1 MQRRQPVIGDLLD
14 VLPDTVVMVDARGRL
29 AFVNQAARRLLGYEP
44 GELIDRPL
52 SILLPEALRS
62 RHEAMVEAFRRDGQ
76 TTLMGSRPVLHA
88 LHKLGHLVP
97 VSISLCNI
105 VLDGEALSVAVIHDA
120 STMNRQL
127 DRALRL
133 AETDD
138 LTELGNRLHLS
149 KRIQERLASG
159 APFALLFIDLTQFKQ
174 LNDRHG
180 HETGDEVL
188 RITAQRLRAQVR
200 EGDVAAR
207 LGGDEFVM
215 LLDGLSRPDALAERA
230 AGVARHLART
240 VQIGELSLNLTAS
253 IGGAFYPRD
262 GQTESALLAA
272 ADRRMYEA
280 KRRQATHCVE
290 DSAPT

>member
-127 DRALRL
+127 DRALHM

-149 KRIQERLASG
+149 KRIQERLVSG

-188 RITAQRLRAQVR
+188 YTGWNPQLG
-200 EGDVAAR
+200 EVAESTVKPG
-207 LGGDEFVM
+207 LPGG
-215 LLDGLSRPDALAERA
+215 LAE
-230 AGVARHLART
+230 VD
-240 VQIGELSLNLTAS
+240 LN
-253 IGGAFYPRD
+253 AFL
-262 GQTESALLAA
+262 EK
-272 ADRRMYEA
+272 MY
-280 KRRQATHCVE
+280 KYQR
-290 DSAPT
+290 

>member
-52 SILLPEALRS
+52 SILLPEALRA
-62 RHEAMVEAFRRDGQ
+62 RHEAMVDAFRRDGQ

-127 DRALRL
+127 DRALQM

-149 KRIQERLASG
+149 KRIQERLVSG

-200 EGDVAAR
+200 DGDVAAR

-240 VQIGELSLNLTAS
+240 VQIGELSLHLTAS

-262 GQTESALLAA
+262 GQTESTLLAV